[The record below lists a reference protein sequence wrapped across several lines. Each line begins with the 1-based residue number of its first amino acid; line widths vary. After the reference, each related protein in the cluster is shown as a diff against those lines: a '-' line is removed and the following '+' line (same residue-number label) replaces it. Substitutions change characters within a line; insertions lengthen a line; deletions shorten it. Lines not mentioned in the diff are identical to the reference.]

1 MNKLRGGYYAFYD
14 RLKGLYSAEV
24 FAVLAGIFGF
34 AFLLFTPPM
43 QSPDE
48 VEHFYRSY
56 QVSDLQLVPEKVVAK
71 GHGGIGEGYGGD
83 LPKSVIETAVTLKG
97 KVAGSTQDFD
107 YRKLASTLGK
117 PLNVSDRSEI
127 RFDNTAIYSPLVYL
141 PQASGIALGKLF
153 NASPTVLSYLGR
165 LANLVVWIAL
175 IYAAIRIAPIGKWAF
190 VAIALNPL
198 SLFLASNLSSDAVSI
213 GIVALFVALVL
224 KARTM
229 STASGK
235 FIALLVILTIAVG
248 LLKNAYL
255 PVALLLFAVPSR
267 ILPVRFK
274 MIIFGLAAITG
285 IVWNLLIFPAAKEIP
300 EYFNLSDHI
309 DPRAQVGYVLDH
321 PRVAIGNLVWNV
333 FGTPSILLTSSY
345 NGLIGWGD
353 VPLPFWLSLMGFMA
367 IVFSLLY
374 RDATQTIVKKVQN
387 RTIRIYFAVVLS
399 FAAAAVV
406 ISLYAGWTTVGG
418 RLVSGVQGRY
428 FIPLSFLLIP
438 IITNTVLR
446 IVAPRITFAK
456 IIIRMHFIILS
467 TALIILGTRYI
478 SGIYW

>member
-1 MNKLRGGYYAFYD
+1 MNKLRDGYYAFYD
-14 RLKGLYSAEV
+14 RLKELYSAEV
-24 FAVLAGIFGF
+24 FTVLAGFFGF

-56 QVSDLQLVPEKVVAK
+56 QVSDLQFVPEKVIAK

-97 KVAGSTQDFD
+97 KVAGSTQTFD
-107 YRKLASTLGK
+107 YRKLADMLRK
-117 PLNVSDRSEI
+117 PLNVSDRREI

-153 NASPTVLSYLGR
+153 NASPTILSYLGR
-165 LANLVVWIAL
+165 LANLVVWIAFM
-175 IYAAIRIAPIGKWAF
+175 YTAIRIVPIGKWAF

-198 SLFLASNLSSDAVSI
+198 SLFLASNLSPDAASI

-224 KARTM
+224 KARTL

-248 LLKNAYL
+248 LLKSAYL
-255 PVALLLFAVPSR
+255 PVMLLLLVVPSR
-267 ILPVRFK
+267 ILSVRFK
-274 MIIFGLAAITG
+274 VIIFALAAMAG
-285 IVWNLLIFPAAKEIP
+285 ILWNLLIFSAAKEIP

-309 DPRAQVGYVLDH
+309 DPRAQIGYILNH
-321 PRVAIGNLVWNV
+321 PRAAIGDLVWNV

-353 VPLPFWLSLMGFMA
+353 VPLPFWLSLMGFMTIA
-367 IVFSLLY
+367 FSLLY
-374 RDATQTIVKKVQN
+374 RDTTQAIVKKVQN

-399 FAAAAVV
+399 LAAAAVV
-406 ISLYAGWTTVGG
+406 ISLYTGWTMVGG

-438 IITNTVLR
+438 IITNTALR
-446 IVAPRITFAK
+446 IVTPKITFAK
-456 IIIRMHFIILS
+456 IIISMHIIILS
-467 TALIILGTRYI
+467 TALVILSTRYV